1 MVDGAAQP
9 SKDLRRTAFLFM
21 DVGLLA
27 LVLAG
32 ILVVKTALAANGRVE
47 TTGTIVY
54 DGRTHQP
61 KRDRIR
67 VQYTV
72 GEEILQIEDSLA
84 SRSSLQL
91 GDNVAVLYAQEDPRR
106 AQLAENLWAFPA
118 LVIVLGL
125 GTMGYSVF
133 LRKKADRED
142 DLAARRAPVAQASP
156 R

>member
-1 MVDGAAQP
+1 MADGAAP

-27 LVLAG
+27 LVLTG
-32 ILVVKTALAANGRVE
+32 ILVVKTALASNGRVE
-47 TTGTIVY
+47 TSGTIVY

-67 VQYTV
+67 VQFTA

-84 SRSSLQL
+84 ARSSLQI
-91 GDNVAVLYAQEDPRR
+91 GDSVAVLYTPDDPRH
-106 AQLAENLWAFPA
+106 AQLAENLWAFPV
-118 LVIVLGL
+118 LVFVLGL
-125 GTMGYSVF
+125 GTIGYSVW

-142 DLAARRAPVAQASP
+142 DAAARRAPVAQAFP
-156 R
+156 P